1 MIKYLKYKD
10 IDVKKYDS
18 CIANAIQSKVYAYS
32 WYLDIVSEEWNLL
45 VLDDYKAVMPLP
57 TRKKYGINYV
67 FQPNWI
73 QHLGLFSLETLSS
86 NDIENFIKHIPKK
99 FMFLDFNINFKN
111 KNSLALNNY
120 ILPLNKDYKTL
131 FKAFSKGRKSSINQA
146 QKGGV
151 EIRSSQD
158 YMSIITLFREHK
170 GLNLNL
176 TDKAYFLLEKII
188 IKAQELNLLKI
199 LSAYSSENEL
209 IGGSF
214 FIVSNARITY
224 LFSAINQKGRDLQ
237 AMSLILNKVIKDYS
251 DSDYIL
257 DFEGSMLPG
266 VATFIKSFKPRK
278 EAYYHL
284 KKWRLF

>member
-18 CIANAIQSKVYAYS
+18 CIAKAIQSKVYAYS
-32 WYLDIVSEEWNLL
+32 WFLDIVSDNWNLL

-57 TRKKYGINYV
+57 TRKKYGLNYV

-73 QHLGLFSLETLSS
+73 QHLGLFSLETLSF

-99 FMFLDFNINFKN
+99 FKLLNFNVNFKI
-111 KNSLALNNY
+111 KNSHTLTNY
-120 ILPLNKDYKTL
+120 VLPLNKDYKTL

-176 TDKAYFLLEKII
+176 TDKAYF
-188 IKAQELNLLKI
+188 
-199 LSAYSSENEL
+199 Y
-209 IGGSF
+209 
-214 FIVSNARITY
+214 
-224 LFSAINQKGRDLQ
+224 
-237 AMSLILNKVIKDYS
+237 
-251 DSDYIL
+251 
-257 DFEGSMLPG
+257 
-266 VATFIKSFKPRK
+266 
-278 EAYYHL
+278 
-284 KKWRLF
+284 